1 MNSGHLAC
9 VAGVEG
15 DGKGKK
21 RAREARDEGARAK
34 RVRDCPFPPRLRPA
48 TQAKWAS

>member
-15 DGKGKK
+15 EGNRNK
-21 RAREARDEGARAK
+21 RAREARDEGAREG
-34 RVRDCPFPPRLRPA
+34 RPV

>member
-21 RAREARDEGARAK
+21 RAREARDEGAREA
-34 RVRDCPFPPRLRPA
+34 REGLPFPSPSTA
-48 TQAKWAS
+48 CHAG